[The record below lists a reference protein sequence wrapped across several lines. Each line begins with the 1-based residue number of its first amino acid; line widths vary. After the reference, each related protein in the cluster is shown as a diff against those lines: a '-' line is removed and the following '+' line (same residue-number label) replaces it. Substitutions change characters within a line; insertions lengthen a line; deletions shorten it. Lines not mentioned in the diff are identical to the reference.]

1 MKIVRSFLIVLV
13 ALAGTLL
20 ICPPTHS
27 SVSPEELGRMLLAS
41 NYSGITQQYDVYYK
55 DGPTGPTTKGGWHP
69 GIDYRAQTPLPV
81 YSPVN
86 GVVDSSD
93 REGTGFGRVSV
104 KIDQTNDYFI
114 FLHLSKLSVRNGQTV
129 RKGDPIGKT
138 GSTGAPAPHLHVEVR
153 IGRSA
158 AAYYFK
164 SKNDTGVNQD
174 PSSVINR

>member
-1 MKIVRSFLIVLV
+1 MKIARGSLIFGFS
-13 ALAGTLL
+13 LACVML

-27 SVSPEELGRMLLAS
+27 SVSLEELGRMLLAS

-104 KIDQTNDYFI
+104 KIDRTNDYFI
-114 FLHLSKLSVRNGQTV
+114 FLHLSKLSVRDGQTI

-138 GSTGAPAPHLHVEVR
+138 GS
-153 IGRSA
+153 
-158 AAYYFK
+158 
-164 SKNDTGVNQD
+164 
-174 PSSVINR
+174 